1 MEDAAIY
8 EPKLD
13 NANSLFAVFDG
24 HGGSI
29 LTIKATKSADT
40 WLTSS
45 PSC

>member
-8 EPKLD
+8 EPNLD

-24 HGGSI
+24 HGGST
-29 LTIKATKSADT
+29 LTIKAIKSAN
-40 WLTSS
+40 TSLIGS